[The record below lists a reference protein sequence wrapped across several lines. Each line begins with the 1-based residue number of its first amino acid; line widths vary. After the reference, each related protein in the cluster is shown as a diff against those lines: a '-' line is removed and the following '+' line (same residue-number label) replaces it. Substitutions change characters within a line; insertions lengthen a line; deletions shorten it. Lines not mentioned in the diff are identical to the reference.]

1 MWNDTETRTS
11 VEFTLLQRGVSYHKH
26 NTSSHSLFTFGNKK
40 RYLQVV
46 ADPLLECLEDT
57 DFPRAVMVFSNE
69 LKVSQSNH
77 IYRGRK
83 GRAPGEAMAAKAF
96 KELAGINW
104 ECCSCANGHNAKEI
118 IDNA

>member
-1 MWNDTETRTS
+1 M
-11 VEFTLLQRGVSYHKH
+11 
-26 NTSSHSLFTFGNKK
+26 
-40 RYLQVV
+40 V

-83 GRAPGEAMAAKAF
+83 GSAPGEAMAAKAF